1 MTGHVRTGQVNRAWE
16 YRPMASSILL
26 MIIIGFHNAFELFSW
41 NASRSICPL
50 EAGGR
55 LVSRGVRRVDHAH
68 TAWIVAR

>member
-1 MTGHVRTGQVNRAWE
+1 MECFAKMER
-16 YRPMASSILL
+16 
-26 MIIIGFHNAFELFSW
+26 F
-41 NASRSICPL
+41 ASRSICPL